1 MTTPPLRTPFSKVLI
16 ANRGEIALR
25 VIRSARA
32 AGYRTV
38 AVYSTADATAR
49 HVNEADQAVCIGGA
63 LPAQSYLNIP
73 ALIAAAQQTG
83 ADAVHPG
90 YGFLAESTD
99 FAQACRDAGLVFIG
113 PAPAAILAM
122 GNKAGAKR
130 LMLAAGVPC
139 VPGYQGDEQGEAKL
153 LAEAQRIGY
162 PVMIKAVA
170 GGGGRGMRL
179 VATPAEF
186 AGLLRSAQSE
196 AKNAF
201 GDATVILER
210 AITEPRHIE
219 IQVFADRHG
228 HAIHLGER
236 DCSVQR
242 RHQKLIEEAPSP
254 AVSPELRQR
263 MGATA
268 VAAVKAIGY
277 EGAGTL
283 EFLLD
288 SSGQY
293 HFMEM
298 NTRLQV
304 EHPVTEAITGLDLVA
319 LQLQVA
325 AGEPLALRQED
336 VQFTGH
342 AMEVRLCAED
352 ADQGFMPQS
361 GSLALWQVP
370 QRLRVEHA
378 LCSGAEI
385 PPYYDSMIAKLIA
398 HGPNRDAACR
408 QLRSGLADLVALG
421 VKTNQVFL
429 ARCLAHPVFAAGG
442 ATTAFIAQQQDDLL
456 AADPQADQRA
466 GAIAAVLLLES
477 AVGAQRGAGRR
488 LQHSLPIAHRY
499 EVNGQLHDAALTS
512 LPGSAGAHNYQVRID
527 DRSHEVQV
535 LQLDGPDA
543 NQARLRCDGIT
554 ESAAFVRDG
563 DQLWLSYRGRPYAVR
578 DTTRAAS
585 ARQGSA
591 GGGDGKLRASMNGRV
606 VAVLV
611 AVGQRVAAG
620 QPMLT
625 LEAMKMEHVHAAP
638 VAGVVAALHV
648 ATGEQVPAH
657 RVVAE
662 ITPDAAEV
670 AASSTPAAA
679 AATQDCNHA
688 H

>member
-16 ANRGEIALR
+16 ANRGEITLR

-38 AVYSTADATAR
+38 AVYSTADASAR
-49 HVNEADQAVCIGGA
+49 HVSEADQAVCIGGA

-90 YGFLAESTD
+90 YGFLAENED

-113 PAPAAILAM
+113 PSPAAILAM

-139 VPGYQGDEQGEAKL
+139 VPGYQGDDQREAHL
-153 LAEAQRIGY
+153 AAEAQRIGY

-179 VATPAEF
+179 VATPDAF
-186 AGLLRSAQSE
+186 ADLLRSAQSE

-228 HAIHLGER
+228 QAIHLGER

-254 AVSPELRQR
+254 AVSAELRQR

-268 VAAVKAIGY
+268 VAAVKAIAY

-293 HFMEM
+293 YFMEM

-336 VQFTGH
+336 VQFNGH
-342 AMEVRLCAED
+342 AIEVRLCAED
-352 ADQGFMPQS
+352 ADNGFMPQS
-361 GSLALWQVP
+361 GTLALWQVP

-378 LCSGAEI
+378 LCSGAQI

-442 ATTAFIAQQQDDLL
+442 ATTAFIPQQQHDLL
-456 AADPQADQRA
+456 AVDAPADQRA

-477 AVGAQRGAGRR
+477 AAGAQRGAGRR
-488 LQHSLPIAHRY
+488 LQHTLPIAHRY

-512 LPGSAGAHNYQVRID
+512 LPGSAGAHTYQVRID
-527 DRSHEVQV
+527 DRMHEVQV
-535 LQLDGPDA
+535 LQMDTS
-543 NQARLRCDGIT
+543 QARLRCDGIT

-578 DTTRAAS
+578 DTTRAAT

-611 AVGQRVAAG
+611 AVGQRVEPG

-638 VAGVVAALHV
+638 LAGVVTALHV
-648 ATGEQVPAH
+648 ATGEQVPANW
-657 RVVAE
+657 VVAE
-662 ITPDAAEV
+662 IEPDAAV
-670 AASSTPAAA
+670 VPASSAPAETPAAA
-679 AATQDCNHA
+679 ANQD
-688 H
+688 